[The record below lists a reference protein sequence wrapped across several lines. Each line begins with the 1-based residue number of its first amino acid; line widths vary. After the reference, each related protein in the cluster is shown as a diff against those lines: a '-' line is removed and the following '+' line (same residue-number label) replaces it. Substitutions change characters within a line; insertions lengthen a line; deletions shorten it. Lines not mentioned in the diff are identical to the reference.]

1 MAPEKMVYGFSPEEE
16 QIAKREKEQKAKGP
30 VSFYAE
36 VGDQKKSFSNREEIL
51 EFAAENSE
59 AKTYLDV
66 AGVELEMWTGENG
79 SQFNSNDFEKFALDN
94 KAMEL
99 LTIMAKSIKLD
110 QPSLIEGETDIG
122 KSRALE
128 CLAYLT
134 NHHLI
139 YQSFSGQTDVTELIG
154 KYVPRVSNDIPKTQQ
169 KEIEKKINEFI
180 HLFDSTRSRE
190 GGERIK
196 TKNEK
201 SLSKESERLLQI
213 CLAEERAVSEAEM
226 KEIAKY
232 EGYDFEGVNWQWQ
245 DGTVPMAMEA
255 NGGKGCW
262 LYFDEL
268 GAAEPQILVKLNRI
282 LTSEGLRR
290 LEITENGSRKVE
302 GGSHFRLLAST
313 NPPSYAGRLPF
324 EKDFIRRWNYQV
336 VGRLTEEDSL
346 ARDLAREIGEK
357 PVLKEDSYFVGRREE
372 AKIKDFKESEFSRA
386 VYKEL
391 SKLHTNFLYSAAR
404 RLEASPNEV
413 GEQSFRYEESDKIRT
428 VMYLKEFQKSDL
440 VETLKEAIEFY
451 YLGKINPEKMIS
463 ELDGREISLRD
474 SLRELFNVLAD
485 QLKTRE
491 GIQTLIEKYQSQ
503 DDKNATL
510 DEEVARA
517 KAGLANLD
525 NLENEDIGDIENIL
539 GKLK

>member
-1 MAPEKMVYGFSPEEE
+1 MTLEKMVYGFSPKEE
-16 QIAKREKEQKAKGP
+16 QISKREKEQKEKGP
-30 VSFYAE
+30 INFYAE
-36 VGDQKKSFSNREEIL
+36 VGAQKKIFAIRNEVF
-51 EFAAENSE
+51 EFVKENPE
-59 AKTYLDV
+59 TKAYLNV
-66 AGVELEMWTGENG
+66 AGVDLEVWTDENG
-79 SQFNSNDFEKFALDN
+79 SQFNEKDFEKFALDN

-99 LTIMAKSIKLD
+99 LTIVAKSVKLD

-128 CLAYLT
+128 YLAYLA

-190 GGERIK
+190 DGERVK

-201 SLSKESERLLQI
+201 LLSKESQRLLQI
-213 CLAEERAVSEAEM
+213 CLQEERAVAETEM

-302 GGSHFRLLAST
+302 GGPNFRLIAST

-336 VGRLTEEDSL
+336 VGRLTEEDSF

-357 PVLKEDSYFVGRREE
+357 PALKEESYFVGRREE
-372 AKIKDFKESEFSRA
+372 MKIKNFRESEFSRA

-391 SKLHTNFLYSAAR
+391 GKLHTKFLYSATE

-428 VMYLKEFQKSDL
+428 VMYLKEFQKPDL
-440 VETLKEAIEFY
+440 IDTLKEAIEFY
-451 YLGKINPEKMIS
+451 YLGKINPVKMIS
-463 ELDGREISLRD
+463 ESGGREVSLRD
-474 SLRELFNVLAD
+474 SLKELFDVLAG

-491 GIQTLIEKYQSQ
+491 KIQELIKKYQSQ
-503 DDKNATL
+503 DEKNVAL
-510 DEEVARA
+510 DEEAA
-517 KAGLANLD
+517 KAKVGLANLA
-525 NLENEDIGDIENIL
+525 NLEETDIGDIGNIL
-539 GKLK
+539 AKLK

>member
-1 MAPEKMVYGFSPEEE
+1 MTPEKMVYGFSSEEE

-36 VGDQKKSFSNREEIL
+36 VGAQKKIFAIRNEVF
-51 EFAAENSE
+51 EFVKENPE
-59 AKTYLDV
+59 TKAYLNV
-66 AGVELEMWTGENG
+66 AGVDLEVWTDENG
-79 SQFNSNDFEKFALDN
+79 SQFNEKDFEKFALDN

-99 LTIMAKSIKLD
+99 LTIVAKSVKLD

-128 CLAYLT
+128 YLAYLT

-154 KYVPRVSNDIPKTQQ
+154 KYVPRVSNDIPKTQR
-169 KEIEKKINEFI
+169 KEIEEKINEFI
-180 HLFDSTRSRE
+180 HLFDPTQTRE
-190 GGERIK
+190 GGERVK

-201 SLSKESERLLQI
+201 TLSEKSQRLLQI
-213 CLAEERAVSEAEM
+213 CLSEERGVSEAEM

-232 EGYDFEGVNWQWQ
+232 EGYSFEGVNWQWQ

-290 LEITENGSRKVE
+290 LEITENGSRRVE
-302 GGSHFRLLAST
+302 GGPNFRLIAST

-336 VGRLTEEDSL
+336 VGRLT
-346 ARDLAREIGEK
+346 
-357 PVLKEDSYFVGRREE
+357 
-372 AKIKDFKESEFSRA
+372 
-386 VYKEL
+386 
-391 SKLHTNFLYSAAR
+391 
-404 RLEASPNEV
+404 
-413 GEQSFRYEESDKIRT
+413 
-428 VMYLKEFQKSDL
+428 
-440 VETLKEAIEFY
+440 
-451 YLGKINPEKMIS
+451 
-463 ELDGREISLRD
+463 
-474 SLRELFNVLAD
+474 
-485 QLKTRE
+485 
-491 GIQTLIEKYQSQ
+491 
-503 DDKNATL
+503 
-510 DEEVARA
+510 
-517 KAGLANLD
+517 
-525 NLENEDIGDIENIL
+525 
-539 GKLK
+539 